1 MTEWTVAIA
10 INNETSIKFGPNNMN
25 QKNEVE
31 KLLLTR
37 REAAEVMSVSEKTV
51 QRMEKRGELPVVMI
65 RSMKR
70 YSTDSIRQLIAAQE
84 LFCSA

>member
-1 MTEWTVAIA
+1 MDGENKIV
-10 INNETSIKFGPNNMN
+10 
-25 QKNEVE
+25 

-37 REAAEVMSVSEKTV
+37 HEAAEVMSVSEKTV

-65 RSMKR
+65 GSMKR

-84 LFCSA
+84 VSLLRMNFSNAMRQFG